1 MPRHRYADTNGIE
14 AADQISQPVPA
25 AKILSISQDSDEEVI
40 AAALSNGAKGYVFKL
55 DVARELL
62 LAVESV
68 LRGQPF
74 VSTGV
79 LHSSTLH
86 EHAQLSFGKAEL
98 RDATIQAD
106 QEFGKHPDDG
116 FIQAFESGEMDGNF
130 SVEFALVL

>member
-1 MPRHRYADTNGIE
+1 MSLSWTWLESFYVRWNRSCGDSLLSVPGYRNSAQPLPHNWASIC
-14 AADQISQPVPA
+14 AATFFRRC
-25 AKILSISQDSDEEVI
+25 
-40 AAALSNGAKGYVFKL
+40 ALFQHHSA
-55 DVARELL
+55 
-62 LAVESV
+62 
-68 LRGQPF
+68 
-74 VSTGV
+74 

-130 SVEFALVL
+130 SVEFA